1 MRHVTIPSLSRR
13 FTLLRSS
20 SGDPVSLDDLKS
32 RLAEQRARGAENH
45 LSEEEEDMF
54 LQTLGR
60 LRSKPSS
67 SSTSGDSTYGPSR
80 DSVRSGETLTSSVT
94 SSPASSKRYSNN
106 MFGSGKFKDY
116 TYIRSVAKERAG
128 KVSAG
133 RRSASSTALSISSPS
148 GKSSNTSIPEESSQT
163 EPDPTTHDSG
173 TTLLVESST
182 GELEQSIIK
191 TFQPS
196 HLRRAS
202 IAVEEVIRELEE
214 VEGDGDDE
222 ILIPRSPA
230 PERAS
235 TFNKRSVSGCVECI
249 SLLFYLIS
257 RLHSPPSPLEFHYQD
272 PVCMKLGLR
281 YPQILEPKQMLP
293 SFAPPHLPTLA
304 LKPHLPLDSRATFQA
319 CRDP

>member
-235 TFNKRSVSGCVECI
+235 TFNKRSVSSLVCQLIV
-249 SLLFYLIS
+249 SLLLLRLATWIS
-257 RLHSPPSPLEFHYQD
+257 W
-272 PVCMKLGLR
+272 
-281 YPQILEPKQMLP
+281 I
-293 SFAPPHLPTLA
+293 
-304 LKPHLPLDSRATFQA
+304 
-319 CRDP
+319 